1 MQSVVSVCYTM
12 ELKYLAARSDSLSV
26 LRYCDHD
33 SFSLI
38 LKGLKQ
44 GMKD

>member
-12 ELKYLAARSDSLSV
+12 ELKYLAARSDGLLI